1 MTATISMADLGE
13 TVPTAYLADILGD
26 AHARTLEL
34 VSGLEGDQLMG
45 PKISIVNPLVW
56 EIGHVAW
63 FHEYF
68 ILRRLYDQAPMLANG
83 DDMYDSIAIHHDTRW
98 DLPLL
103 SLDDTLAYI
112 ERVLET
118 LVDRL
123 DGATASAQDSYIY
136 RFSTYHEDMHTEA
149 YTYTRQTL
157 AFPAPSLALA
167 AGAPPVAAGPMAG
180 DVAVPGGALRLGSE
194 QELPFV
200 FDNEKW
206 AHTVQVAP
214 FKIARAA
221 VTNEEFQGFV
231 DAGGYG
237 DPAHWDEDGWAWRQE
252 AAADHPVYWVPDAG
266 GDTGVKWGVR
276 RFDRTIPLAP
286 HQAVVHVNW
295 YEAGAYCRWAGR
307 RLPTEAEWE
316 MAAACEPAAGGAG
329 VAAVKRVYPW
339 GDQAPTPAH
348 ANLDSRA
355 LGCVDVGDCA
365 AGDSAFGCRQMLGN
379 VWEWM
384 STTFQP
390 FPGFSAGAYKEYSA
404 TLFDTT
410 KVLRGGG
417 WATRSRMVSNRYR
430 NFFGPDR
437 RDVVAGFRTCAP

>member
-1 MTATISMADLGE
+1 MTTTLSMADLGE
-13 TVPTAYLADILGD
+13 TVPTAYLASILRD

-45 PKISIVNPLVW
+45 PKIPIVNPLVW

-68 ILRRLYDQAPMLANG
+68 ILRRLYDQAPILANG
-83 DDMYDSIAIHHDTRW
+83 DQIYDSIAIHHETRW

-103 SLDDTLAYI
+103 CLDDTLTYI

-123 DGATASAQDSYIY
+123 DGPTASPQDSYIY
-136 RFSTYHEDMHTEA
+136 RFSTCHEDMHTEA

-157 AFPAPSLALA
+157 AFPEPLFALA
-167 AGAPPVAAGPMAG
+167 AGGPPAPAGPLAG
-180 DVAVPGGALRLGSE
+180 DVAVPGGTLRQGSE
-194 QELPFV
+194 EGTAFV

-214 FKIARAA
+214 FEIARAA
-221 VTNEEFQGFV
+221 VTNEEFRAFV
-231 DAGGYG
+231 DAGGYAE
-237 DPAHWDEDGWAWRQE
+237 PAHWADDGWAWRQDV
-252 AAADHPVYWVPDAG
+252 AADHPVYWVRDEG
-266 GDTGVKWGVR
+266 GSWGVR
-276 RFDRTIPLAP
+276 RFDTIIPLP
-286 HQAVVHVNW
+286 PDQAVVHVNW
-295 YEAGAYCRWAGR
+295 HEASAYCRWAGR
-307 RLPTEAEWE
+307 RLPTETEWE
-316 MAAACEPAAGGAG
+316 MAASCELSVDGDS
-329 VAAVKRVYPW
+329 VALVKRVYPW
-339 GDQAPTPAH
+339 GDAAPTAQH

-379 VWEWM
+379 VWEWTA
-384 STTFQP
+384 TTFTA
-390 FPGFSAGAYKEYSA
+390 FPGFSPDAYKEYSA
-404 TLFDTT
+404 PLFGTT

-417 WATRSRMVSNRYR
+417 WATRSRLVSSRYR